1 MAFRIVLETPK
12 DEDKNV
18 LVNIEDTTMFTEKE
32 SSALLEFLER
42 VDAYDYVEELDGLE
56 SALDKIYDMLET
68 DQEKSW

>member
-1 MAFRIVLETPK
+1 
-12 DEDKNV
+12 
-18 LVNIEDTTMFTEKE
+18 MFTEKE

-56 SALDKIYDMLET
+56 SALDKIYDMLEI